1 MKKLLLFAATLLST
15 YGFSQSLLLTHMDA
29 SVTVAANGTI
39 NAITTA
45 NNNTKVNVDVKNT
58 AGTTNVYYAKRY
70 DMTLNSGADAYFCF
84 GGNCFTSLT
93 TSSGNLTLT
102 PGQSASQVA
111 GQYNI
116 LTADLDEGSTVGMSV
131 IKYTFYN
138 VNTVADSVQ
147 ITVRYNAPAGINETN
162 NIVSSMELF
171 PNPASDNVY
180 LKVNSTKNADA
191 KVMIYNSLGSAISEK
206 NITLSEGKNKIDFN
220 TESLSAGIYFVNIRT
235 GKTTVTRKLV
245 IK

>member
-1 MKKLLLFAATLLST
+1 
-15 YGFSQSLLLTHMDA
+15 MDA

-39 NAITTA
+39 NAATTA

-58 AGTTNVYYAKRY
+58 GTVNNVYYAKRY
-70 DMTLNSGADAYFCF
+70 DITLNSGADAYFCF

-116 LTADLDEGSTVGMSV
+116 LTADLDEGSTVGLSV

-138 VNTVADSVQ
+138 VNSTADSVQ
-147 ITVRYNAPAGINETN
+147 ITVRYNPPAGINETS
-162 NIVSSMELF
+162 NIVSSMDLF
-171 PNPASDNVY
+171 PNPATDNVT
-180 LKVNSTKNADA
+180 LKVNSNKNADA
-191 KVMIYNSLGSAISEK
+191 KVFIYNSLGAAISEK
-206 NITLSEGKNKIDFN
+206 NITLVEGKNKIDLN
-220 TESLSAGIYFVNIRT
+220 SESLSSGIYFVNVRT
-235 GKTTVTRKLV
+235 GKTNVTRKLV